1 MGYGTTSDEE
11 DKWIKGMN
19 VQDWSGS
26 YRRVYDLSLNDEV
39 TDINRIFYIRYPTKI
54 IWSVDRCLRPKVS
67 SHVYFITGRSDFINR
82 NVEILIWRR
91 EIALESSRNL
101 TESSGNLT

>member
-54 IWSVDRCLRPKVS
+54 IWSVDRSRRPKVS
-67 SHVYFITGRSDFINR
+67 SHVYFISGRSYFGNTNLDI
-82 NVEILIWRR
+82 VIWRR
-91 EIALESSRNL
+91 DIALESSRNL
-101 TESSGNLT
+101 TVSSGNLT